1 MIRQG
6 EGSQSDTNDNDLETS
21 RRSSMAM
28 YQTQQ
33 ESSAD
38 PKAMLTTDTY
48 DSSSTLIENSKL
60 DHALY
65 IGSQSTFPANSILNS
80 VGTGY
85 TESAFMGESILTP
98 EQLMQ
103 SSLLTS
109 TNKGSVAVTSASN
122 EKRHSTS

>member
-33 ESSAD
+33 ESSSD
-38 PKAMLTTDTY
+38 QKAMQTTDPY
-48 DSSSTLIENSKL
+48 DSSSTLIDNSKL
-60 DHALY
+60 DHTLFL
-65 IGSQSTFPANSILNS
+65 GSQSTFPANSILNS

-85 TESAFMGESILTP
+85 TESAYVGESVLTP
-98 EQLMQ
+98 E
-103 SSLLTS
+103 
-109 TNKGSVAVTSASN
+109 
-122 EKRHSTS
+122 